1 MQTGPPRRRRARP
14 VADAPIDALLLRA
27 EDLAKGWL
35 LALVEQAPLEDARQ
49 ILAAELARDGPRV
62 CDATVRALA
71 DDTDLRRIEPGGAL
85 EPLVAR
91 AAELSGARSSEA
103 AALAVDAL
111 QAVVWSALRE
121 ELSDPDPGYVLAL
134 AERTALV
141 SEVIRGA
148 VLRRAE
154 EVGSG
159 GIDGER
165 GPLRVAPEPPEPEPD
180 PGAGPPPELRDTSS
194 APRVSRG
201 TSSRPALW
209 MGAVEDE
216 IARAEVTGTPLSV
229 LVVEL
234 EEAERL
240 AAARAPS
247 DATATFGRFAQAVR
261 SVMRRHDVL
270 ACETDSRAW
279 IIARETGRAGAR
291 ALGSRVARAVR
302 ASDAWAGAPLTVSIG
317 VAVLGEEGRD
327 ASELI
332 GAAEEAK
339 FAAAASGV
347 GITGGPDDSPLA
359 G

>member
-1 MQTGPPRRRRARP
+1 
-14 VADAPIDALLLRA
+14 
-27 EDLAKGWL
+27 
-35 LALVEQAPLEDARQ
+35 
-49 ILAAELARDGPRV
+49 
-62 CDATVRALA
+62 
-71 DDTDLRRIEPGGAL
+71 
-85 EPLVAR
+85 VAR
-91 AAELSGARSSEA
+91 AGELAGAAGPEA
-103 AALAVDAL
+103 SALAVDAL
-111 QAVVWSALRE
+111 HAVIWSAVRE

-134 AERTALV
+134 AERLTLV
-141 SEVIRGA
+141 SDVMRGA
-148 VLRRAE
+148 VLRSGE
-154 EVGSG
+154 EAAAGGSG
-159 GIDGER
+159 GDR
-165 GPLRVAPEPPEPEPD
+165 GPLRVAPEPPEPEPG
-180 PGAGPPPELRDTSS
+180 PGPPPELRDTSS

-201 TSSRPALW
+201 GGNRPALW

-216 IARAEVTGTPLSV
+216 IARAELTGTPLSV

-234 EEAERL
+234 DEADRL
-240 AAARAPS
+240 AAVHPALDAR
-247 DATATFGRFAQAVR
+247 ATFGRFAQAVR

-279 IIARETGRAGAR
+279 IIARDTGRAGAR

-317 VAVLGEEGRD
+317 VAVLGEEGRA

-347 GITGGPDDSPLA
+347 GITGDPDDSPLA